1 MIGIELEISGIS
13 TDVIR
18 KLFNKINIDLYDFII
33 YENEIIKKNENI
45 DNVNEKSLDRKSV
58 V

>member
-33 YENEIIKKNENI
+33 YENEIIKKQWY
-45 DNVNEKSLDRKSV
+45 
-58 V
+58 